1 MNKPNVLGEEKVS
14 KLLIQFSVPAII
26 GMMVNTLYNIV
37 DRMYIGNIPEV
48 GGLALTGVGITMPIM
63 TIIMAFGMLV
73 GLGTSA
79 RISLKLGQHKRDEA
93 QHHLG
98 NAFVLILILSLLITV
113 AGLLFMDPILSMFGA
128 SADTEIYASQYMQI
142 IFIGTIF
149 NMMSFG
155 LNHSIRSDGNPKL
168 QCYQC

>member
-98 NAFVLILILSLLITV
+98 MLS
-113 AGLLFMDPILSMFGA
+113 F
-128 SADTEIYASQYMQI
+128 
-142 IFIGTIF
+142 
-149 NMMSFG
+149 
-155 LNHSIRSDGNPKL
+155 
-168 QCYQC
+168 